1 MLLSICIPTFNRSK
15 FLDKCLN
22 ILLPQ
27 ITQFGSQIEVIVI
40 DNASID
46 DTMNVVKKY
55 LRNYSFLAYHRNDSN
70 IGYTGNQFKCYELS
84 NGYYTA
90 FLSDDDLYT
99 ENLIIKLQPILLAKK
114 YCFIALNY
122 YSFLESHTKKFKS
135 NFAPEQNVEFKRAY
149 DILNYPSVGHWSGLI
164 INSQLAKDT
173 LVKIRNLK
181 SSNEFEKNRGIIGEL
196 IHRALPFED
205 RPSFFLGE
213 RLLAVK
219 VPLEIDYD
227 IINHI
232 YLDVYKFY
240 YRLFKDNYINQLDLN
255 YRKKLILSQLSK
267 TLIIECYKYSN
278 SDIDNFKFQFDN
290 IFVNEFK
297 YKFEIRPLFYII
309 KIDLFKLLVKY
320 IYRIYKNLKYKK

>member
-1 MLLSICIPTFNRSK
+1 MLLSICIPTFNRAYY
-15 FLDKCLN
+15 LDKCLN

-40 DNASID
+40 DNASVD

-55 LRNYSFLAYHRNDSN
+55 LSDYSFLTYHRNDSN

-99 ENLIIKLQPILLAKK
+99 ENLINKLQPILLTKK

-122 YSFLESHTKKFKS
+122 YSFLDTHTKIFKS

-173 LVKIRNLK
+173 LLKIRKLK
-181 SSNEFEKNRGIIGEL
+181 SFNEFEKNRGIIGEL

-205 RPSFFLGE
+205 KPSFFLGE

-227 IINHI
+227 IINHF

-255 YRKKLILSQLSK
+255 YRKNLILSELSK

-278 SDIDNFKFQFDN
+278 SDLNNFKSEFDK
-290 IFVNEFK
+290 IFSNELK
-297 YKFEIRPLFYII
+297 YKLKTRPVFYII
-309 KIDLFKLLVKY
+309 KLNLFKFLVKY
-320 IYRIYKNLKYKK
+320 FYGLYKNLKYKN

>member
-1 MLLSICIPTFNRSK
+1 MLLSICIPTFNRSD

-22 ILLPQ
+22 TLLPQ
-27 ITQFGSQIEVIVI
+27 ITQFGKQIEVIVI
-40 DNASID
+40 DNASVD
-46 DTMNVVKKY
+46 DTKSVVGKY
-55 LRNYSFLAYHRNDSN
+55 LRIYSFLAYHRNDSN

-99 ENLIIKLQPILLAKK
+99 ENLISKLYPILLTKN
-114 YCFIALNY
+114 YSFIALNY
-122 YSFLESHTKKFKS
+122 YSFLDEHTKKFKS

-164 INSQLAKDT
+164 INSQLAKET
-173 LVKIRNLK
+173 LIKIKKLK
-181 SSNEFEKNRGIIGEL
+181 SFNEFEKNRGIIGEL
-196 IHRALPFED
+196 IHRALPFEN

-219 VPLEIDYD
+219 VPLEMDYD

-232 YLDVYKFY
+232 YIDVYKFY
-240 YRLFKDNYINQLDLN
+240 YRLFKENYITQQDLN
-255 YRKKLILSQLSK
+255 YRKNLILSELSK

-278 SDIDNFKFQFDN
+278 SDLNLFKSEFDEM
-290 IFVNEFK
+290 FSTELK
-297 YKFEIRPLFYII
+297 YKLTTRPLFGII
-309 KIDLFKLLVKY
+309 KLSLFKFLIKY
-320 IYRIYKNLKYKK
+320 IYGFYKKLKYKN